1 MWAKESLPATPC
13 PSLSSFTRLYLSI
26 GINDSSRRL
35 ITVYH
40 SKLVA
45 NRTDLTRGAYLPLL
59 SRGNK
64 KSNLTNFS
72 GISCYVLDG
81 RFEQVPNSPPV
92 SPEDFQKNPM
102 PQAAKAHG
110 ARFDVITGY
119 YSKGPLGPDN
129 LIEVPVAKSILRHL
143 A

>member
-1 MWAKESLPATPC
+1 MSWTVDLNKSPTLPQF
-13 PSLSSFTRLYLSI
+13 LQKIF
-26 GINDSSRRL
+26 
-35 ITVYH
+35 
-40 SKLVA
+40 K
-45 NRTDLTRGAYLPLL
+45 
-59 SRGNK
+59 
-64 KSNLTNFS
+64 
-72 GISCYVLDG
+72 
-81 RFEQVPNSPPV
+81 
-92 SPEDFQKNPM
+92 KNPM